1 MAEFGSSNQLNLLG
15 HAAGFAKS
23 ISEQYDSNPGCEM
36 IETNTPDIGDQKSPI
51 TSQPSSSFSSTLDGD
66 LEEVEK
72 NGTFYYT

>member
-1 MAEFGSSNQLNLLG
+1 
-15 HAAGFAKS
+15 
-23 ISEQYDSNPGCEM
+23 M

-51 TSQPSSSFSSTLDGD
+51 TSQPSSSFSTLDGD

>member
-1 MAEFGSSNQLNLLG
+1 
-15 HAAGFAKS
+15 
-23 ISEQYDSNPGCEM
+23 M

-66 LEEVEK
+66 LEDVEK